1 LTSKRS
7 NNQERSMKKFLYIVF
22 VFLLFPSCKDNNI
35 TSQIAVLDEPFRLK
49 LGQAKILHSENL
61 IVRFSELV
69 GDSRCPEDVVC
80 VLAGEAEIELWLL
93 KPAQDTTFFS
103 LAISGFVNAESEHHV
118 STDTLDYRI
127 MLQQLDPYPN
137 TSRQRRLSDYEALL
151 VISNS
156 N

>member
-1 LTSKRS
+1 
-7 NNQERSMKKFLYIVF
+7 MKKIYILLIS
-22 VFLLFPSCKDNNI
+22 LLFASCEDNNI
-35 TSQIAVLDEPFRLK
+35 ISQVAVLDEPFRLK

-61 IVRFSELV
+61 IVGFSELV

-93 KPAQDTTFFS
+93 KPAQDTTFLS
-103 LAISGFVNAESEHHV
+103 LTIPAYVNAESERHV

-137 TSRQRRLSDYEALL
+137 TSRQRRLTDYESLL